1 MSYVEFIE
9 GDGEIVNFTLTSS
22 VTQLR
27 HAAIL
32 LIKEVSN
39 FDVFVLSLEI
49 VSRARSVLLL
59 KGAA

>member
-1 MSYVEFIE
+1 ME

-39 FDVFVLSLEI
+39 FEVFTLILES
-49 VSRARSVLLL
+49 VARARSFLLL
-59 KGAA
+59 EGAA